1 MPEGRREELARRGAP
16 AQPRALKPSGV
27 TGACRSYTSPVMLG
41 ASPTLER
48 TPYHYLLRV
57 PLPGVLRYTLKVH
70 LKDDTLIV
78 SGRWEGAAAGGA
90 VCYGSVRCTGRRR
103 CPRTRS
109 QRGSR
114 PGSRRIPLPSPCP
127 AAPERVEPGPMQ

>member
-1 MPEGRREELARRGAP
+1 MPEGRRGGLARRGAP

-27 TGACRSYTSPVMLG
+27 TGACRSYTSLVMLG

-90 VCYGSVRCTGRRR
+90 VCYGSVYRAAPLPPDAISAGFETGLEADTFTVAVPRRR
-103 CPRTRS
+103 
-109 QRGSR
+109 
-114 PGSRRIPLPSPCP
+114 
-127 AAPERVEPGPMQ
+127 

>member
-1 MPEGRREELARRGAP
+1 MPNPGQRPHALATR
-16 AQPRALKPSGV
+16 PRALKPSGV
-27 TGACRSYTSPVMLG
+27 TGACRNYTALVTLG

-78 SGRWEGAAAGGA
+78 SGRWEGTDASGA
-90 VCYGSVRCTGRRR
+90 VCYGSVYRAA
-103 CPRTRS
+103 
-109 QRGSR
+109 
-114 PGSRRIPLPSPCP
+114 PLPPDAI
-127 AAPERVEPGPMQ
+127 AAGVETSLEADTLTVAVPHRP